1 MFQNPLKYTPSR
13 SIQGIFEGIVRQ
25 PIENHP
31 RTPAWEREVLSPNSA
46 DIYYRHTYHRD
57 TILEKGST
65 NFDEEFKGLTP
76 EDKVLLY
83 CAYYMPMHLASSYCV
98 YRVHEQAFTSLFT
111 SVSSQAVFIDF
122 GSGPLTS
129 GLALWELFYRE
140 LNTIYLGVEASR
152 AMREKAREINQ
163 YGPSQY
169 GNPFFNSLE
178 LICDF
183 RTLPE
188 LLDNIITEDNKNPII
203 FNFCYF
209 LANPNYNITDLS
221 DVMVRIVEKHKERNM
236 CIVYQNPT
244 PSRFHE
250 NWEILKTYL
259 SGFRTITQSN
269 VLTFCYERLTETRSQ
284 TLSVYYDIL
293 CNW

>member
-1 MFQNPLKYTPSR
+1 MRNVFSRYTPSD
-13 SIQGIFEGIVRQ
+13 SIRELLEDLVKQ

-31 RTPAWEREVLSPNSA
+31 RTPAWEREVLSPNNA
-46 DIYYRHTYHRD
+46 DIYYRHPHHRN
-57 TILEKGST
+57 TILEQGST
-65 NFDEEFKGLTP
+65 NFDEGFKGLTP

-83 CAYYMPMHLASSYCV
+83 CAYYMPMHLASSLCV
-98 YRVHEQAFTSLFT
+98 YRMHEQTFTSLLT

-129 GLALWELFYRE
+129 GLALWELFNRE
-140 LNTIYLGVEASR
+140 LNTIYLGVESSR
-152 AMREKAREINQ
+152 VMCDKAGEINQ

-169 GNPFFNSLE
+169 GKPFFNKLE

-188 LLDNIITEDNKNPII
+188 LLDDIIAEGNKSPII

-209 LANPNYNITDLS
+209 LANPNYNVTDLS
-221 DVMVRIVEKHKERNM
+221 NVMVRIVEKHKERNM
-236 CIVYQNPT
+236 CIVYQNPK
-244 PSRFHE
+244 SGRFHG

-259 SGFRTITQSN
+259 SGFRTIIHSN
-269 VLTFCYERLTETRSQ
+269 VLTFCYERLTESRSQ
-284 TLSVYYDIL
+284 TLNVYYDIL